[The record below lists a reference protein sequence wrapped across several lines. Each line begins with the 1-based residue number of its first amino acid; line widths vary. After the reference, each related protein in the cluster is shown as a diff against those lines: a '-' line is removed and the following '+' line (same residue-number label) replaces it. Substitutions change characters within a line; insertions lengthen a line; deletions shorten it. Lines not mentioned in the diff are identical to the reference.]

1 MKKQRFAVC
10 VFLSFALLILS
21 SCGISSKKQETMK
34 NSLEVALNS
43 AFLSQD
49 DFVAFAPEV
58 ELRNIERGDYSDVE
72 GYVGQFSCSFTDGV
86 ARVYMTG
93 AVGFNDAGFVAAL
106 PNKKLGI
113 WVSTILVDS
122 RPVPVATSIYNL
134 PSFDS
139 GIK

>member
-1 MKKQRFAVC
+1 MKKILFAVC
-10 VFLSFALLILS
+10 VFLSFSLLILS
-21 SCGISSKKQETMK
+21 SCGVSSKKKETMQ

-58 ELRNIERGDYSDVE
+58 ELRNVECGEYSDVE
-72 GYVGQFSCSFTDGV
+72 GYVGQFSCSFTDG
-86 ARVYMTG
+86 AAHVYMTG
-93 AVGFNDAGFVAAL
+93 TVGFNDAGFVAAL
-106 PNKKLGI
+106 PNKRLGI

-134 PSFDS
+134 PTFDS
-139 GIK
+139 STK